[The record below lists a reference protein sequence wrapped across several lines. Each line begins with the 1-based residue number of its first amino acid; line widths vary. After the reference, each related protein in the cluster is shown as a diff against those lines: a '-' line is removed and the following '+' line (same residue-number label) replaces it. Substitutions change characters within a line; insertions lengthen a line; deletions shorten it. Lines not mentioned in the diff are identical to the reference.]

1 MPYGFGYA
9 SMIGAQVL
17 FFIITIA
24 LIFWFVKNN
33 SSKGNDSVKKI
44 LKRRL
49 VSGEINGKEYDFLLN
64 KIQKEE

>member
-33 SSKGNDSVKKI
+33 KSKESNSAKEI

-64 KIQKEE
+64 KIQKGE